1 MARAVLLADG
11 GARQTKPGSMGH
23 QIATTAMT
31 AALAATRGLTVAEH
45 QRAFETA
52 HGPAPETYAEQF
64 GSLVRRGIVVA
75 VAGRPGHMRYAHRDA
90 IVGQGDALIDDD
102 LVVVERALRSACARL
117 HRAVTTREVSVEM
130 AALGLSL
137 RVAHPNAVRQRLG
150 TMAAVRRRGLQ
161 EWQPPRVARTTVEGT
176 TRFLQTR
183 WHPIDMPVPVAADVP
198 PNAADAIRTIIGCV
212 EDALRLPVTRDDCVL
227 WIAAHPAHPAVM
239 ALGVGSVSELLPSV
253 AKHDA
258 KASGRSRVMKRA
270 PDRGRSGLAPMAYHL
285 IDDRR
290 TPDHN
295 GVLAHR
301 LGEALDGLQPVAELA
316 EIALLRKRAARL
328 RVAAL
333 DTLADARIE
342 ALRYAMDA
350 VVRDAGDE
358 AGAAGRAERGLR
370 ETAIDALRH
379 AIAVRAAWASVST
392 PHDAGARRLLARDR
406 ERAFAL
412 DAQRPLL
419 ANDEHAE
426 GAPVAVVGAGSAAG
440 LEELA
445 PFIASAARDLG
456 WRVNVAATYRVLNG
470 CRRFDGAAPQARY
483 ARTRTNGP
491 RLAVDRADAML
502 ALFTKNASP
511 RVTVLLTS
519 ARELLGRVVRDSP
532 LLAHIAEQC
541 RPVEGVLAGDPG
553 TWRGAV
559 VALGLLGIT
568 PTADDIAVT
577 VAGDRLTGAA
587 VGLAAVLALGEG
599 SDAVFR
605 AQMAAGGAVAT
616 SAATAARRVRDGRLT
631 AAVS

>member
-1 MARAVLLADG
+1 MARAPHLADG
-11 GARQTKPGSMGH
+11 SPRQTTPGSMGH

-31 AALAATRGLTVAEH
+31 AALNATRGLTVAEH
-45 QRAFETA
+45 QCAFETA
-52 HGPAPETYAEQF
+52 HSSAPKTFAEQF
-64 GSLVRRGIVVA
+64 GSLVRRGILVA

-90 IVGQGDALIDDD
+90 LVGQGDALDDDD
-102 LVVVERALRSACARL
+102 LVIVERALRSACARL

-161 EWQPPRVARTTVEGT
+161 EWQPPRVARTTVDGT

-183 WHPIDMPVPVAADVP
+183 WHPIDMAVPVDAGVP
-198 PNAADAIRTIIGCV
+198 SNAADAIRTVIGCV
-212 EDALRLPVTRDDCVL
+212 EEALRLPVTRDDCVL
-227 WIAAHPAHPAVM
+227 WIAAHPTHPAVL

-285 IDDRR
+285 VDEGR
-290 TPDHN
+290 TPDHD

-301 LGEALDGLQPVAELA
+301 LGETLDGLQPVAELA

-333 DTLADARIE
+333 DTLADARVQ
-342 ALRYAMDA
+342 ALRSAMDA
-350 VVRDAGDE
+350 VVRDAGEEVGVADVT
-358 AGAAGRAERGLR
+358 ERGVR

-392 PHDAGARRLLARDR
+392 PRDAGVRRLLARDQQR
-406 ERAFAL
+406 VAAL
-412 DAQRPLL
+412 DALRPVLAGVQRG
-419 ANDEHAE
+419 E
-426 GAPVAVVGAGSAAG
+426 GASVTVVGPTSAAG
-440 LEELA
+440 LDELA
-445 PFIASAARDLG
+445 PFVTSAARDLG
-456 WRVNVAATYRVLNG
+456 WRVTVTATYRLLDG
-470 CRRFDGAAPQARY
+470 CRRFDGAGPEARY
-483 ARTRTNGP
+483 ARTRTTGP
-491 RLAVDRADAML
+491 RLVVDRADAML

-519 ARELLGRVVRDSP
+519 ARELLGRVVRDTG
-532 LLAHIAEQC
+532 LLSTIMAET
-541 RPVEGVLAGDPG
+541 RTIPGVRAGDPG
-553 TWRGAV
+553 TWRGAL
-559 VALGLLGIT
+559 VARALLAVA
-568 PTADDIAVT
+568 PEPSDVEVAVT
-577 VAGDRLTGAA
+577 GDRLTGVA
-587 VGLAAVLALGEG
+587 VALAAIVAQGDASVDVLRALLHG
-599 SDAVFR
+599 SGSIATMASLAV
-605 AQMAAGGAVAT
+605 Q
-616 SAATAARRVRDGRLT
+616 RVRSGRAT